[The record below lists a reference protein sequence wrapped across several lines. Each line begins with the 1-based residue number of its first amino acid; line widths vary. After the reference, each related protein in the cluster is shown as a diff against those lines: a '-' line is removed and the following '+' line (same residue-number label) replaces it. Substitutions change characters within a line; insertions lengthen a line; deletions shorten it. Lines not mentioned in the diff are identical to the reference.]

1 MRSLRRSSLALA
13 ALLAATTACTAQ
25 TAPSAVTG
33 SGSKSQSSTTGPAAP
48 AGNAA
53 TTSTTLMATDPGYRL
68 SSGDEI
74 AISVHGEDDL
84 SAAQRVDKNGIIRM
98 PYVNEVNLANKTVR
112 EAETHIQ
119 QLLIERKLLKA
130 PHVTIT
136 VRDYFAYEV
145 TFTGRGVQPGV
156 FRLPREAESIEILE
170 LFTRYGSIKETAKKH
185 DVKVYRKD
193 PETGVEKT
201 LTVNVEAM
209 ETSRKNTEKSFL
221 IYPGDRIYIDDR
233 IW

>member
-1 MRSLRRSSLALA
+1 MRSIRLISLSLGS
-13 ALLAATTACTAQ
+13 LLAASALTAQ
-25 TAPSAVTG
+25 TTPATTG
-33 SGSKSQSSTTGPAAP
+33 TKSQSASPGQSAP

-74 AISVHGEDDL
+74 AIGVHGEDEM
-84 SAAQRVDKNGIIRM
+84 SAAQRIDKNGVIRM
-98 PYVNEVNLANKTVR
+98 PYVNEINLANKTVR
-112 EAETHIQ
+112 EAEAHIQ
-119 QLLIERKLLKA
+119 QLLIERKLLKH

-156 FRLPREAESIEILE
+156 FRLPREVEKIEILD
-170 LFTRYGSIKETAKKH
+170 LFTRFGGIKDTAKRN

-193 PETGVEKT
+193 PETGIETT

-209 ETSRKNTEKSFL
+209 ETSKKNSEKSFL
-221 IYPGDRIYIDDR
+221 IHPGDRIYIDDR
-233 IW
+233 LF